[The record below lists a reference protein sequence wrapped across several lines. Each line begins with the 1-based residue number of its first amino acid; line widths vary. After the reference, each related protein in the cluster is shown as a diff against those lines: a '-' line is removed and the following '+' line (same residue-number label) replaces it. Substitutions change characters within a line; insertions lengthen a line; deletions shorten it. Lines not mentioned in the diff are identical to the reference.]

1 MKMRKTITSIFMV
14 PTLGIPKDILKS
26 NGFINGY
33 IKDGGKEEQYNGC
46 IYLLFHPKHLEK
58 FREFLDDEYE
68 RTKTIVDDYDYE
80 DGYVVV
86 VYSLDKK
93 YKKDFEL
100 IRLGKY
106 SKTSEEFQKLFPK
119 VTRISVNGLV
129 RNEVS
134 LQYRIFN
141 RTEDLIKY
149 WEEVLDVVFD
159 EDQEVWSTFDEE
171 KETLNIK
178 KVKEN
183 VQS

>member
-1 MKMRKTITSIFMV
+1 MDTKRTITSLFMV
-14 PTLGIPKDILKS
+14 PTLKIPKGSLKD

-33 IKDGGKEEQYNGC
+33 IKDAQREEQYDGC

-58 FREFLDDEYE
+58 FREFLDGEYE
-68 RTKTIVDDYDYE
+68 RTKAIIDDYDYE

-100 IRLGKY
+100 IKLGKY

-119 VTRISVNGLV
+119 NIKINVNGLM
-129 RNEVS
+129 RDEIG

-149 WEEVLDVVFD
+149 FEEKLDVVFD
-159 EDQEVWSTFDEE
+159 EDQEIWDMFDDK